1 MTGAGG
7 GGGGGAE
14 WWSRPLRRI
23 MNGRETGADC
33 FRCDVGYVYSIAPCG
48 ARRRDKN
55 AEQ

>member
-1 MTGAGG
+1 MTGG

-33 FRCDVGYVYSIAPCG
+33 FRCDVSYVYSIAPCR